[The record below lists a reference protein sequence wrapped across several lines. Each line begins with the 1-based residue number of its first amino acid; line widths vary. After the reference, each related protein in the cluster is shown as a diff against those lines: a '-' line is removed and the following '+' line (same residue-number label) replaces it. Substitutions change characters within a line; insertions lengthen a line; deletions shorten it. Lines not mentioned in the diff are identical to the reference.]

1 MPPLWGITQ
10 PDTRYFARNIS
21 PREPG
26 GGTLYHGGGVL
37 IEEGREPMHALAS
50 QAQSAFVTDE
60 RGAEIQRRLA
70 ELGITDR
77 EFYAKTGIDRKTLRR
92 AVAGE
97 EGTRAST
104 YMAINAALDKIE
116 AVVRGVEM
124 DPSADFVEFTV
135 EGNFG
140 VRAVVKGPVKDMEE
154 LQKAVS
160 RLVREMRSN
169 DTDDA

>member
-1 MPPLWGITQ
+1 MQ
-10 PDTRYFARNIS
+10 PDAREFTQKIS
-21 PREPG
+21 CVAVSG
-26 GGTLYHGGGVL
+26 CTLYHKGWSSSEGGRKVMLGV
-37 IEEGREPMHALAS
+37 AS
-50 QAQSAFVTDE
+50 QAQSRVVATDE
-60 RGAEIQRRLA
+60 RGAEIQRRLGD
-70 ELGITDR
+70 LGITDR

-116 AVVRGVEM
+116 ATVRGVEL

-140 VRAVVKGPVKDMEE
+140 VRAVVKGPVKDMDE
-154 LQKAVS
+154 LQRAVS
-160 RLVREMRSN
+160 RLVREMRTN
-169 DTDDA
+169 DPDEG